1 MIDPDSLVRLRRIGL
16 NPETLQHLLRHQ
28 PEPSPPAPRSATQ
41 LIQATA
47 AKDPETTH
55 PTTNTRPA
63 PHPARDD
70 QQDHPATCRAW
81 WRVTEVQRDQLTLHD
96 GTRSILA
103 RPLPRLLQALQAE
116 ADALAVGDWVQA
128 EEDAYG
134 TCWVHHRLPPRN
146 QIARRLH
153 DGRDKVERTVIV
165 ANVDTALLVMG
176 LDHDF
181 NLRRLERYIALV
193 RLAGVQ
199 AGLVLTKAD
208 LCDDVPRRLAQ
219 ARALLP
225 PGVDAVA
232 VAGHTPAAAELL
244 APWLAE
250 GRTLVLLGSSGAG
263 KSTLTNTLC
272 GAPVQAVGG
281 TRHGDGR
288 GRHTTTARSLHVTP
302 GGACLIDTPGLR
314 TLRLDSD
321 EAALGTV
328 FDDVATLAPQCRFR
342 NCRHEAEPGCAV
354 RAALAPERLDGFH
367 KLWREARRDSLSALE
382 RQRQRAEWKARG
394 RAGAARLKEKRG

>member
-1 MIDPDSLVRLRRIGL
+1 MIDPDSLARLRRIGL
-16 NPETLQHLLRHQ
+16 NPETLQHLLRHG
-28 PEPSPPAPRSATQ
+28 
-41 LIQATA
+41 
-47 AKDPETTH
+47 
-55 PTTNTRPA
+55 PA
-63 PHPARDD
+63 PHPDRGNPRD
-70 QQDHPATCRAW
+70 QAPPGQAW

-96 GTRSILA
+96 GARGILA
-103 RPLPRLLQALQAE
+103 RPLPRLLQALQAG

-146 QIARRLH
+146 QITRRLH
-153 DGRDKVERTVIV
+153 DGRDKVERVVIV

-176 LDHDF
+176 LDGDF
-181 NLRRLERYIALV
+181 NLRRLERYVALV
-193 RLAGVQ
+193 RLSGVQ

-208 LCDDVPRRLAQ
+208 LCEDVPRRLAQ
-219 ARALLP
+219 AQALLP
-225 PGVDAVA
+225 PGVTAVA
-232 VAGHTPAAAELL
+232 VAGHTPAAADAL

-250 GRTLVLLGSSGAG
+250 GCTGVLLGSSGAG

-272 GAPVQAVGG
+272 GTPVQAVGG